1 MVEEKDMLKFGLFAS
16 SAHCIRF
23 ICKNK
28 YLLLLIF
35 AKLFNLRLESLY
47 LEDMK
52 RLESTYLMSI
62 LWREQ

>member
-1 MVEEKDMLKFGLFAS
+1 MLKFLIFAS

-23 ICKNK
+23 ICKTK
-28 YLLLLIF
+28 YLLLLMF
-35 AKLFNLRLESLY
+35 ARLINLRLESLY

-52 RLESTYLMSI
+52 GLESTYLMSI